1 MAGERIDNQRLI
13 PVSPVTPRPLGP
25 VASRGDTAAP
35 VVPGASFQQLFQRE
49 LAAGQ
54 IKFSAHAQQR
64 LALRSG
70 LSDSELKR
78 LLDGV
83 AKAEQKGARESLI
96 LMDNLALIV
105 SVKNR
110 TVITAV
116 DGQRMKENVFT
127 NIDSAVIV

>member
-1 MAGERIDNQRLI
+1 MAGERIENQRLI
-13 PVSPVTPRPLGP
+13 PVSPRPLGP
-25 VASRGDTAAP
+25 VVGHGVTPAP
-35 VVPGASFQQLFQRE
+35 VAPGASFQQVLQRE
-49 LAAGQ
+49 LTAGQ

-70 LSDSELKR
+70 LSDAEMKR

>member
-1 MAGERIDNQRLI
+1 MAGERIENQRMI
-13 PVSPVTPRPLGP
+13 PISPRPIGP
-25 VASRGDTAAP
+25 LPGSTRTPAP
-35 VVPGASFQQLFQRE
+35 TVSGPSFDQVLQRE
-49 LAAGQ
+49 LTPDE

-70 LSDSELKR
+70 LSETELKR
-78 LLDGV
+78 LEDGV
-83 AKAEQKGARESLI
+83 NKAAQKGARESLI

>member
-1 MAGERIDNQRLI
+1 MAGERIDPLDANQRLI
-13 PVSPVTPRPLGP
+13 QVTTRPLAPIGGAGRVQTPTVAGP
-25 VASRGDTAAP
+25 
-35 VVPGASFQQLFQRE
+35 SFQQVFQRE
-49 LAAGQ
+49 LGQ

-64 LALRSG
+64 LALRDG
-70 LSDSELKR
+70 LTETELRR
-78 LLDGV
+78 LNDGV
-83 AKAEQKGARESLI
+83 DKAAEKGARESLI
-96 LMDNLALIV
+96 LLDNLALIV

>member
-1 MAGERIDNQRLI
+1 MAGARIENQHII
-13 PVSPVTPRPLGP
+13 PVSPRPIGP
-25 VASRGDTAAP
+25 L
-35 VVPGASFQQLFQRE
+35 PGASRAPAAPTAGPSFQQVLERQLTPEEIR
-49 LAAGQ
+49 
-54 IKFSAHAQQR
+54 FSAHAQQR

-70 LSDSELKR
+70 LTDSELKR
-78 LLDGV
+78 LEDGV
-83 AKAEQKGARESLI
+83 AKAAQKGARESLI

-116 DGQRMKENVFT
+116 DGQRMKESVFT